1 MNEDPRLVRLSG
13 ICLALPEATRELT
26 GKHATFRIR
35 GKTFA
40 YFLDDHHGDGIVGL
54 TCRAPWSEPRA
65 LVEGD
70 PERFYLPA
78 YLGPRGWIGLR
89 LDVGNVDWD
98 EVADL
103 VTDSYLRVA
112 PKRLAAELE
121 PRGR

>member
-1 MNEDPRLVRLSG
+1 MSEDPRLARLSRV
-13 ICLALPEATRELT
+13 CLALPEATRALT

-54 TCRAPWSEPRA
+54 NCRAPWGEPRA

-70 PERFYLPA
+70 PERFYFPA

-89 LDVGNVDWD
+89 LDVAKVDWE
-98 EVADL
+98 EVRDL

-112 PKRLAAELE
+112 PKRLAAQVK
-121 PRGR
+121 